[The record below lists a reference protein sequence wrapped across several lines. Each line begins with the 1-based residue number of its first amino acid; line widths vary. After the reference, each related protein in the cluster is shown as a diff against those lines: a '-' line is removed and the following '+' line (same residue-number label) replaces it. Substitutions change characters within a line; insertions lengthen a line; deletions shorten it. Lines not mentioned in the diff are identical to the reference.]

1 MAVLLSQIFKAQQKG
16 GLAVLQSVSPGYIR
30 KLLAA
35 FGPPAVDRVPSARER
50 EQLAEPLSERELEVL
65 QLLAAGRSNQEIAAA
80 LVVAV
85 GTVKT
90 HIHHIYGKLNASS
103 RVQAVA
109 RARELQL
116 LS

>member
-1 MAVLLSQIFKAQQKG
+1 MAKMTPTV
-16 GLAVLQSVSPGYIR
+16 
-30 KLLAA
+30 
-35 FGPPAVDRVPSARER
+35 
-50 EQLAEPLSERELEVL
+50 
-65 QLLAAGRSNQEIAAA
+65 A

>member
-1 MAVLLSQIFKAQQKG
+1 LAELSLQGRTDIPGFIQSFTGSHRHVVDYLVQEVL
-16 GLAVLQSVSPGYIR
+16 
-30 KLLAA
+30 
-35 FGPPAVDRVPSARER
+35 
-50 EQLAEPLSERELEVL
+50 EPLSERELEVL
-65 QLLAAGRSNQEIAAA
+65 QLLAAGRSNQEIAEA

-90 HIHHIYGKLNASS
+90 HIHHIYGKLNANS